1 MKRIIIGIIS
11 ITLCFAAIFTFTAC
25 SNELTADDFEG
36 EWTGVIK
43 YQHKYRLPD
52 SNKTYYN
59 NYEAVATLS
68 LSSDGTYRIS
78 VSGEE
83 AKYIDFPDSWATG
96 TWKVVNNELVLDNRY
111 NSPDVAA
118 GNEKSIGFSFVSGV
132 SSSNSIY
139 SFILHHKQ

>member
-11 ITLCFAAIFTFTAC
+11 IALCFVAVFTFASC
-25 SNELTADDFEG
+25 GNELTADDFEG

-43 YQHKYRLPD
+43 FQEKYRIAD
-52 SNKTYYN
+52 SDETYYN

-68 LSSDGTYRIS
+68 LNSDGTYRIS
-78 VSGEE
+78 VSGEN

-111 NSPDVAA
+111 NSPDIAT
-118 GNEKSIGFSFVSGV
+118 GNEKTIGFSFVSTNLGGYE
-132 SSSNSIY
+132 IY
-139 SFILHHKQ
+139 SFYFDKQ